1 MPRTTIDIDSSVL
14 RQVRRIARE
23 SGKSLSRVVSELIAS
38 ALGSREESPPSRFR
52 WRSAPMRARVDLE
65 DKEAIRRLLDAE

>member
-1 MPRTTIDIDSSVL
+1 MTRTTIDIDSSVL

-23 SGKSLSRVVSELIAS
+23 SGKSLSRVVSELIVA
-38 ALGSREESPPSRFR
+38 ALGSREEPRPSRFR
-52 WRSAPMRARVDLE
+52 WRSAPMRARADLE